1 MRFVDVNILIYAH
14 RRGSP
19 DHDRYREWLE
29 AARSDVEPLGVC
41 DLVMNGFVR
50 IVTNPKAFKEPT
62 STSDA
67 LRFVDQ
73 LRTSPSFLRSEPS
86 SAVWDRFA
94 NLASS
99 IGARGNAIA
108 DTYLAAAAM
117 DLNATLVTA
126 DKRFARFEGL
136 RWAHPLN

>member
-1 MRFVDVNILIYAH
+1 M
-14 RRGSP
+14 
-19 DHDRYREWLE
+19 
-29 AARSDVEPLGVC
+29 GVC

-50 IVTNPKAFKEPT
+50 IVTNPKVFREPT

-67 LRFVDQ
+67 LRFVEQ
-73 LRTSPSFLRSEPS
+73 LRASPSFLRSEPS

-94 NLASS
+94 DLASS
-99 IGARGNAIA
+99 IGARGNAIT
-108 DTYLAAAAM
+108 DTYLAAAAT

-126 DKRFARFEGL
+126 DRGFSRFDGL